1 VLRAV
6 GWLGWLI
13 VGYLLA
19 AAVYELTLA
28 LRHSISPD
36 GEWRILGVAVLAM
49 LAGAVLLFRIFR
61 FRFPGLLAPAA
72 ALFVVARLY
81 TGDPYYEPDFHA
93 YGDGGLFSTGW
104 GFALLVLG
112 LAAGIATQRW
122 RRTAPWE
129 SAVVLLLLAF
139 TATFMSAGH

>member
-1 VLRAV
+1 MRRSV
-6 GWLGWLI
+6 GWLRWLI

-36 GEWRILGVAVLAM
+36 GEWRIVGIAVLAM
-49 LAGAVLLFRIFR
+49 LAGAVLVFGDFG
-61 FRFPGLLAPAA
+61 FPGLLAPAA
-72 ALFVVARLY
+72 ALFVVARFY
-81 TGDPYYEPDFHA
+81 TGDPYYEPDFRA

-104 GFALLVLG
+104 VFGLFVLA

-129 SAVVLLLLAF
+129 SAVMLLLLAF

>member
-13 VGYLLA
+13 VGYLLG

-36 GEWRILGVAVLAM
+36 GEWQIAGVAVLAM

-61 FRFPGLLAPAA
+61 FRLPGLFAPAA
-72 ALFVVARLY
+72 AFFVVARFY
-81 TGDPYYEPDFHA
+81 TGDPYYEPYFRA
-93 YGDGGLFSTGW
+93 YGDGGLFSLGW
-104 GFALLVLG
+104 VFGLLALALV
-112 LAAGIATQRW
+112 AGIATQRW

-129 SAVVLLLLAF
+129 SAGVLLLLAF

>member
-1 VLRAV
+1 V
-6 GWLGWLI
+6 GWLGWPI
-13 VGYLLA
+13 VVYLLA

-36 GEWRILGVAVLAM
+36 GEAGILGAAVLAM
-49 LAGAVLLFRIFR
+49 LAGVVVLFSS

-72 ALFVVARLY
+72 ALFVVARFY
-81 TGDPYYEPDFHA
+81 TGDPYYEPYFRA
-93 YGDGGLFSTGW
+93 YGDGGLFSLGW
-104 GFALLVLG
+104 VFGLLALALV
-112 LAAGIATQRW
+112 AGIATQRW

-129 SAVVLLLLAF
+129 SAGVLLLLAF

>member
-1 VLRAV
+1 MRRVV
-6 GWLGWLI
+6 GWLGWPI

-36 GEWRILGVAVLAM
+36 GEARIVGIAVLAM
-49 LAGAVLLFRIFR
+49 LVGVVVLFGS
-61 FRFPGLLAPAA
+61 FRFPGLLAPVAA
-72 ALFVVARLY
+72 VFVVARFY
-81 TGDPYYEPDFHA
+81 TGDPYYAPYFRA
-93 YGDGGLFSTGW
+93 YGDGGLFSPGW
-104 GFALLVLG
+104 VFALLVLA
-112 LAAGIATQRW
+112 LAAGAATQRW